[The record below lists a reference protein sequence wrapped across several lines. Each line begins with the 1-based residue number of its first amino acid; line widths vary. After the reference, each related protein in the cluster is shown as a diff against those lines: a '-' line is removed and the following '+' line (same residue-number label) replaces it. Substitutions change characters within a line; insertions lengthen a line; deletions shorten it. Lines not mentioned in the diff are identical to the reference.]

1 METPA
6 IAIATP
12 LTAQQKYRQS
22 EKCKLARAKYYETK
36 GKEKAHEYY
45 LKNREVMLKRS
56 KERYHQTTL
65 RPDASHDVTPSG
77 TR

>member
-12 LTAQQKYRQS
+12 LSAQQKYRLT
-22 EKCKLARAKYYETK
+22 EKCKVARAKYYETK
-36 GKEKAHEYY
+36 GKAKAHEYY

-56 KERYHQTTL
+56 KERYHQIIQQ
-65 RPDASHDVTPSG
+65 PDASYDVTPSG
-77 TR
+77 IR